1 MSIGTSHLLNAYK
14 HIHLLNGYSLPKNKG
29 TLFKYIPLERFVQSV
44 DSNELVFVSPI
55 IWNDPFEQFFLNIDL
70 SKRGYPK
77 EDIACMCVS
86 EKSSKNEDACWRVY
100 GESKKAVR
108 VSIKYDELFRL
119 LEDYS
124 SANECEVYVG
134 KVVYSLRRKEI
145 EELCEDSSKHH
156 KYYFPKKNVPRAL
169 PFTYVT

>member
-1 MSIGTSHLLNAYK
+1 MY
-14 HIHLLNGYSLPKNKG
+14 
-29 TLFKYIPLERFVQSV
+29 V
-44 DSNELVFVSPI
+44 
-55 IWNDPFEQFFLNIDL
+55 
-70 SKRGYPK
+70 
-77 EDIACMCVS
+77 
-86 EKSSKNEDACWRVY
+86 CWRVY
-100 GESKKAVR
+100 WESKKAVR